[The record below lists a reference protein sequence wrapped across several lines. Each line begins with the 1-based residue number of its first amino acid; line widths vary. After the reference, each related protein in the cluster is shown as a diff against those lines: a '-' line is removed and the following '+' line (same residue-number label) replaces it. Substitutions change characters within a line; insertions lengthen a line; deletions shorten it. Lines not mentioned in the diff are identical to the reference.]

1 MKIQDKTL
9 SFERLP
15 LELRD
20 PRTKNGGSHTE
31 RNLGPSQTR
40 TEEVKGRTNQG
51 GD

>member
-31 RNLGPSQTR
+31 RFNPDPRAGKFLKT
-40 TEEVKGRTNQG
+40 
-51 GD
+51 

>member
-20 PRTKNGGSHTE
+20 RRTKNGGSHTDQF
-31 RNLGPSQTR
+31 NPDPR
-40 TEEVKGRTNQG
+40 TGKFLKT
-51 GD
+51 